1 MRECCSISNQFTYSS
16 LEDEWVPLKDAQTT
30 KTVKLSSLPLTNKLE
45 LQILNRHCQ
54 QPQNSSPESEQHE
67 QEQQQR
73 NRRKARVPEQR
84 SDSLS

>member
-1 MRECCSISNQFTYSS
+1 MKECCSISNQFTYSS

-30 KTVKLSSLPLTNKLE
+30 KTVKLSSLPVTNKLE

-54 QPQNSSPESEQHE
+54 QPSPKPEE
-67 QEQQQR
+67 QEQQQVR
-73 NRRKARVPEQR
+73 NRRKTRVPEQR

>member
-1 MRECCSISNQFTYSS
+1 M
-16 LEDEWVPLKDAQTT
+16 PLKDALTT

-54 QPQNSSPESEQHE
+54 QPQVSSPKPEPQD
-67 QEQQQR
+67 QEPQQQMR

-84 SDSLS
+84 SESLS